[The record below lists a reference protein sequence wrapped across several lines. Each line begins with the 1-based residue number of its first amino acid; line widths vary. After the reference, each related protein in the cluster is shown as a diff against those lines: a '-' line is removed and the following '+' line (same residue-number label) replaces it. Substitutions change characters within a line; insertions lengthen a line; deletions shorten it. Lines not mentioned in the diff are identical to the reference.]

1 MPRKKKEKKQES
13 VGDAISNAADVVF
26 AVNQLADALK
36 ALEARLVALEA
47 RLVALEGKGEP
58 QKVEEIKLEVKP
70 EVTVSDPVPLEW
82 RQVVSD
88 VLNDKFGVAVKYR
101 GDAQFELTID
111 VPQEYSNA
119 SKGTWDTIHRDH
131 RIMVMGNHMGV
142 QGVRLYTEK
151 VAKNLGPDLMKKVH
165 EDKLQHAQPA

>member
-1 MPRKKKEKKQES
+1 MPRKKKEN
-13 VGDAISNAADVVF
+13 VGDSIANQQDVVF

-36 ALEARLVALEA
+36 ALEARLVALEEKA
-47 RLVALEGKGEP
+47 AP
-58 QKVEEIKLEVKP
+58 QEVKP
-70 EVTVSDPVPLEW
+70 EAEAKPEVKESSDPIPHEW

-119 SKGTWDTIHRDH
+119 SKGTWDTLHQDR
-131 RIMVMGNHMGV
+131 RIMVMGNHMGA
-142 QGVRLYTEK
+142 QGVRDYTEK

-165 EDKLQHAQPA
+165 DDKLQHAA

>member
-36 ALEARLVALEA
+36 ALEA

-131 RIMVMGNHMGV
+131 RIMVMGNHMGA
-142 QGVRLYTEK
+142 QGVRDYTEK
-151 VAKNLGPDLMKKVH
+151 VAKNLGPDLIKKVH
-165 EDKLQHAQPA
+165 EDKLQHAT